1 MNQSLSS
8 AKVSNDS
15 VIYAQSNQSQLI
27 SEQSENLLNMSDDKG
42 LKEINRAEILDWW
55 EAEQERVSD
64 ELESQLP
71 ELLERLDLEIDAM
84 PIKKFIRK
92 KQFCVERLEPQVK
105 KFLENNHL
113 KFRQDLENSFQKSK
127 DDIGEN
133 VSENAYQEW
142 SYGEMSI
149 AGAAAVATIAPVGT
163 LPFLTAGIM
172 TAPFIGAPAL
182 IPGAAVVAGAGL
194 VLVAAGPSFRGKAIE
209 MLKDRFKKL
218 MQRDATLRI
227 LGDPSDP
234 TVSSLKGKLLNELR
248 NVTMGRLDA
257 LK

>member
-1 MNQSLSS
+1 MNQSLSK

-15 VIYAQSNQSQLI
+15 VIYAQSNQSQPI
-27 SEQSENLLNMSDDKG
+27 SEQSENLLNMSYDKG
-42 LKEINRAEILDWW
+42 LNEINRAEILDWW

-64 ELESQLP
+64 KLESQLP

-84 PIKKFIRK
+84 PIKKMIRK

-105 KFLENNHL
+105 KFLENNYL

-142 SYGEMSI
+142 SYGDMSI
-149 AGAAAVATIAPVGT
+149 AGAAAVVTIAPVGI
-163 LPFLTAGIM
+163 LPFLITGGTFVSASILGTVI
-172 TAPFIGAPAL
+172 FLPA
-182 IPGAAVVAGAGL
+182 AVAGAGL
-194 VLVAAGPSFRGKAIE
+194 GLAALGPAFRGKAVE
-209 MLKDRFKKL
+209 MLKDRFKKS
-218 MQRDATLRI
+218 MQSEATLRI

-234 TVSSLKGKLLNELR
+234 TVSSLKGTLLNELR
-248 NVTMGRLDA
+248 NVTMGRLEA